1 MHIANPIYDVVFKY
15 LMEDAKV
22 AKLLISSII
31 GEEIEELDFRPQ
43 EFTTDIDK
51 SRIEGRIGTLTVY
64 RLDFTAR
71 ISTKEVSKNVI
82 IEIQKAKFA
91 TDIMRFRSYLGNQ
104 YSDTSSTQ
112 IVTINNHTRNIGMP
126 IIGIYFLGH
135 KLDHNESAVIGVN
148 RVYTDLIT
156 GEILTTKESFIESL
170 THDSYVI
177 QIPNLRMKRRTE
189 LEALLSIFDQTL
201 SVDAA
206 HHMLNV
212 QEGDFPEKYRPLI
225 RRLQMAVSE
234 PEMRKQMTLEDGLL
248 QDFENMQ
255 REIEEYKQKTA
266 EAEKIIEEAEKSIAE
281 EKLKTAEAEKVIEV
295 EKQKTAEAERS
306 IAEEKQ
312 KTAEA
317 EKAIEVEKQKTA
329 EAERS
334 IAEEK
339 QNTAEAKKA
348 IGVEKQ
354 KAAEAILE
362 IEE

>member
-64 RLDFTAR
+64 RLDFTAK
-71 ISTKEVSKNVI
+71 ISTKEGSKNVI

-112 IVTINNHTRNIGMP
+112 AVTINNHTRNIGMP

-266 EAEKIIEEAEKSIAE
+266 EAEKSIEEAEKAIE
-281 EKLKTAEAEKVIEV
+281 EAEKAVEEAEKAVEV
-295 EKQKTAEAERS
+295 EKQKTADA
-306 IAEEKQ
+306 KQ

-317 EKAIEVEKQKTA
+317 LQENEELKKRLSALERNILPTETEKT
-329 EAERS
+329 
-334 IAEEK
+334 
-339 QNTAEAKKA
+339 
-348 IGVEKQ
+348 
-354 KAAEAILE
+354 
-362 IEE
+362 

>member
-31 GEEIEELDFRPQ
+31 GEDIEELDFRPQ

-71 ISTKEVSKNVI
+71 IRTEEGSKNVI

-112 IVTINNHTRNIGMP
+112 AVTINNHTRNIGMP

-266 EAEKIIEEAEKSIAE
+266 EAEKAIVEEKHKTAKAEKAIAE
-281 EKLKTAEAEKVIEV
+281 EKH
-295 EKQKTAEAERS
+295 
-306 IAEEKQ
+306 

-317 EKAIEVEKQKTA
+317 EKAIAEEKHKTA
-329 EAERS
+329 EAEKA

-339 QNTAEAKKA
+339 HKTAEAEKATAEEKHKTAEVEKA
-348 IGVEKQ
+348 IAEEKH
-354 KAAEAILE
+354 KTAEAILE
-362 IEE
+362 IE